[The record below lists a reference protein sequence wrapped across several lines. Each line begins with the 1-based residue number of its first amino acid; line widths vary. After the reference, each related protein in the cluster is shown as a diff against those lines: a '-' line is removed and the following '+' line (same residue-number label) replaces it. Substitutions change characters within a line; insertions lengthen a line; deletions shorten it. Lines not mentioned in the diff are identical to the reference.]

1 MLSFQGY
8 ILLGGDGAKSICKFR
23 RPSFFPVVL
32 LLYWSSEYIYKNW
45 RIKQLNLS
53 KLDQL
58 IYIPQ
63 SCIGQYF
70 DNFIFPIL
78 PICFFQISYKCGNTK
93 FLTDNIWKWKSCPFN
108 QFLNTAKR
116 ALQPKQISWMTLVWF
131 FVFSLLLIERQWLD
145 FSRFS
150 SFLEKILRAG
160 KDFKVWL
167 GRDYSGCR
175 RLFVSCLDSLS
186 LLITS
191 DFGFKFSLKHSQTLH
206 CILRRWWV
214 CNYQMTYRQLVI

>member
-1 MLSFQGY
+1 MEPKVSVNSGDHLFSQLYSFCIDQVN
-8 ILLGGDGAKSICKFR
+8 ILI
-23 RPSFFPVVL
+23 
-32 LLYWSSEYIYKNW
+32 
-45 RIKQLNLS
+45 RIKVENKTTEFIQAGSTDLHPTVLHWAIFWQLYLSNLTN
-53 KLDQL
+53 L
-58 IYIPQ
+58 
-63 SCIGQYF
+63 
-70 DNFIFPIL
+70 
-78 PICFFQISYKCGNTK
+78 FFQICYKCGNTK

-131 FVFSLLLIERQWLD
+131 FVFSLFPIERQWLD

-150 SFLEKILRAG
+150 SPLEKILGAG
-160 KDFKVWL
+160 KYFKVWL

-206 CILRRWWV
+206 CILRRWWE
-214 CNYQMTYRQLVI
+214 CNYQMSYRQLVI